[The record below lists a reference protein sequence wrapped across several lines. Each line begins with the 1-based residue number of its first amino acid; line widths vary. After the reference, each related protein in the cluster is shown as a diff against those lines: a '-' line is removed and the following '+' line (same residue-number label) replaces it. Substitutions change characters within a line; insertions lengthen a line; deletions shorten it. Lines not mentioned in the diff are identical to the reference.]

1 MPAKK
6 KQGAIPIMYFVHSVR
21 RAAAVLAMTALVAV
35 SSQAVAQEISETH
48 VKAARAAISAVRAT
62 DAYDNILPAA
72 AIALKQN
79 LIQQNPDLQEM
90 IIQTVDE
97 KTIEMAR
104 RRADLEREVALA
116 YARIF
121 TEEELNAIAGF
132 YATPTGQKLLL
143 QGPIVSR
150 EVAKAAEIWQR
161 GISRDLTDV
170 VGKALELEVS
180 EQVKS
185 EESAPA
191 PQASPTDAPAEE
203 APADAPVL
211 EGLEAPAQ

>member
-1 MPAKK
+1 
-6 KQGAIPIMYFVHSVR
+6 MYFVHSVR

-35 SSQAVAQEISETH
+35 SSQAVAQEISEAH
-48 VKAARAAISAVRAT
+48 IKAARAAINAVHAT
-62 DAYDNILPAA
+62 DPYDNILPAA

-90 IIQTVDE
+90 IIATVDT
-97 KTIEMAR
+97 KTLEMAS

-132 YATPTGQKLLL
+132 YATPTGQKLLS

-150 EVAKAAEIWQR
+150 EIAKAAEIWQR
-161 GISRDLTDV
+161 GISRDLTEV
-170 VGKALELEVS
+170 VGKELEQEVAA
-180 EQVKS
+180 QVKA
-185 EESAPA
+185 EEAAPKPEAA
-191 PQASPTDAPAEE
+191 PSDAPAGD
-203 APADAPVL
+203 APTGDAPVL
-211 EGLEAPAQ
+211 EGLEAPVQ